1 MKTIIPTFLS
11 KLFNKS
17 STKEDK
23 DKLIRKLRD
32 YKSNVLTKE
41 LIQYLELEIERETKE
56 LDSFFPVS
64 LFQSKYKSAHSRGK
78 RQAYLNIIK
87 QLRSDDV

>member
-1 MKTIIPTFLS
+1 MKTVIPNFVS

-17 STKEDK
+17 SSKEDK
-23 DKLIRKLRD
+23 DTLVRKIRD
-32 YKSNVLTKE
+32 YKNNELTKE
-41 LIQYLELEIERETKE
+41 LIQYLEREIERETKE

-64 LFQSKYKSAHSRGK
+64 FFQSKYKDAHTRGK
-78 RQAYLNIIK
+78 RTAYLSIIK